1 MENELGSRFDR
12 LEAKID
18 GGFGE
23 VDRRLE
29 GLEGRFDGLETRLT
43 LRTGRLEERID
54 ATERE
59 MKGGFASLERG
70 QELILKAV
78 RGHTTSLEAV
88 DKSLRELDRRVS
100 RLDPAPDS
108 HRAHLPSDSD
118 WPQATAEAPPGPG
131 PRGGPTCGEST
142 PTDGMGG
149 RNLPE
154 AESSG

>member
-29 GLEGRFDGLETRLT
+29 GLEGRFDGLEERSDGLGGRFDGLEERFDGLGGRFDGLEERFDGLGARFDGLETRLT

-100 RLDPAPDS
+100 RLEES
-108 HRAHLPSDSD
+108 
-118 WPQATAEAPPGPG
+118 AT
-131 PRGGPTCGEST
+131 
-142 PTDGMGG
+142 
-149 RNLPE
+149 
-154 AESSG
+154 

>member
-29 GLEGRFDGLETRLT
+29 GLEGRFDGLEERFDGLGGRFDGLEERFDGLEERFDGLGGRFDGLEERFDGLGARFDGLETRLT

-100 RLDPAPDS
+100 RLEES
-108 HRAHLPSDSD
+108 
-118 WPQATAEAPPGPG
+118 AT
-131 PRGGPTCGEST
+131 
-142 PTDGMGG
+142 
-149 RNLPE
+149 
-154 AESSG
+154 

>member
-29 GLEGRFDGLETRLT
+29 GLEGRFDGLEERFDGLGGRFDGLEERFDGLGGRFDGLEERFDGLGARFDGLETRLT

-100 RLDPAPDS
+100 RLEES
-108 HRAHLPSDSD
+108 
-118 WPQATAEAPPGPG
+118 AT
-131 PRGGPTCGEST
+131 
-142 PTDGMGG
+142 
-149 RNLPE
+149 
-154 AESSG
+154 